1 MSTRDDIEALED
13 RVSDLSKTL
22 DTATGM
28 TSAFSEELTRVQ
40 GSLGSVTRDL
50 GKLER
55 GFSSGLKRAVDGLVI
70 DGRSLGDVL
79 TGLGQTMA
87 KTAYDA
93 AMKPVTDHFGGLLA
107 SGLNAAVSGLM
118 PFAKGGSFSQGR
130 VMPFAKG
137 GVVSSPVSFPLRGAT
152 GLMGEAGPE
161 AIMPLRRGPD
171 GSLGVAAQTGAA
183 PQITINIA
191 TPDVAGFQRSKS
203 QIAAQMARALGQ
215 GTKNR

>member
-1 MSTRDDIEALED
+1 MSTRDDIDGLEAQ
-13 RVSDLSKTL
+13 VSDLAKTL
-22 DTATGM
+22 DGATGM
-28 TSAFSEELTRVQ
+28 AAVFSEELSRVQ
-40 GSLGSVTRDL
+40 GSLGEVTRDL

-55 GFSSGLKRAVDGLVI
+55 GFSSGLKRAVDGLVL
-70 DGRSLGDVL
+70 DGRSLGEVL
-79 TGLGQTMA
+79 NGLGQTMA
-87 KTAYDA
+87 KTAYNA

-118 PFAKGGSFSQGR
+118 PFANGGSFAQGR

-137 GVVSSPVSFPLRGAT
+137 GVVSSPTTFPMRGAT

-161 AIMPLRRGPD
+161 AIMPLKRGPD
-171 GSLGVAAQTGAA
+171 GSLGVAAQTSAA

-191 TPDVAGFQRSKS
+191 TPDVAGFQRSKG

-215 GTKNR
+215 GNKNR